1 MKIGLEFIRLN
12 FISHENEIENCF
24 PKSLRENKIL

>member
-24 PKSLRENKIL
+24 PKSLQEDEIL